1 MELSIFNRQVEEL
14 QNLMI
19 ANNSIEGVYGD
30 GENYVDNEDFPITH
44 EFSDQLYMRKMKMK
58 AWSFVI
64 SAVHHT
70 AHFWFLLQGRIAV
83 NTNGDMVEHIAP
95 CYESSLEGAKR
106 IIYCLEDCLF
116 INVHK
121 NPTNTKNIDEIEE
134 YLYSFTIEDYN
145 KKNKERCQE

>member
-116 INVHK
+116 INVQK
-121 NPTNTKNIDEIEE
+121 NPTNTKNID
-134 YLYSFTIEDYN
+134 
-145 KKNKERCQE
+145 